1 MYVSDDQRNWD
12 AHLPFVM
19 FAYRTSMNETTGESP
34 FYLFYGRHARLPA
47 QVVHG
52 DGSST
57 GGKLDYVQDMTRP
70 LTEAG
75 RRVQENIIRKPEN
88 DGNGSLQTFVRSRIK
103 WGTSYGCTSHNKKS
117 WSISKVADALVWSV
131 RSCKKG

>member
-1 MYVSDDQRNWD
+1 MLSMYVSDDQRDWD

-19 FAYRTSMNETTGESP
+19 FAYRTSMNDTTGESP

-57 GGKLDYVQDMTRP
+57 GVKLDYVQDITRS
-70 LTEAG
+70 LTQAQH
-75 RRVQENIIRKPEN
+75 RVQENIIREARKRRERQAP
-88 DGNGSLQTFVRSRIK
+88 DVRQI
-103 WGTSYGCTSHNKKS
+103 SYRVS
-117 WSISKVADALVWSV
+117 DMVWL
-131 RSCKKG
+131 